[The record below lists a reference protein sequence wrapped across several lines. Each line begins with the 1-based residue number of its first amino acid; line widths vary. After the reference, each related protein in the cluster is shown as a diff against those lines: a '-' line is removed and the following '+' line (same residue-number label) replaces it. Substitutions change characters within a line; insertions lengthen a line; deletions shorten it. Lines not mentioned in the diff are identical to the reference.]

1 MPGTTTTVCNK
12 EVFVFSAGVRTAGL
26 GCVTFVLRKRIHTFL
41 WHRLHI
47 EMTVPSPQADV
58 KTVTSVD
65 SLVNL
70 GVNKNGNKLAAVSF
84 LDRGTGTL

>member
-1 MPGTTTTVCNK
+1 M
-12 EVFVFSAGVRTAGL
+12 FVFWAGVRRAGL
-26 GCVTFVLRKRIHTFL
+26 DCVTFVLRKRIHTFL
-41 WHRLHI
+41 SHRLHV
-47 EMTVPSPQADV
+47 EMTVPSPEADA

-70 GVNKNGNKLAAVSF
+70 GLNKNGKKFAVVSF